1 MVMDADLRRKMR
13 EAQQAQND
21 KNNQALEQRKSQEEI
36 DREKRILE
44 KNERLAIAKTEA
56 ENEKA
61 RQVESQKK
69 AEFEAQAREQA
80 AQELKRKQE
89 YDHQQELSRKQAE
102 SKAKSSSVPVMAN
115 DSMTKRESIYMETTD
130 QVDVPNAV
138 SPVAMGRR
146 QINDSDLDQG
156 YNYIADQTKRDPEI
170 RSTGEFE
177 RKPKDARYVTIDTIL
192 RKAEALG
199 DQPLGDMFVYDTDKR
214 VVFNDNYKRSTVRDI
229 PWTYIDMAVENL
241 KAKYVGLIVNI
252 GANSYRIT
260 TDNAVFKV
268 NRSTMRFLALDTIT
282 DSVEKVSIAR
292 QSFLNKYPLGE
303 SSSFNGTAVKSDEL
317 DVYMLVLASEL
328 APKISTDDRLKMI
341 QQELDLMKQYD
352 SQLYGLLKSHDD
364 SERAKTYGILHGLSY
379 ILLDRM
385 GLVQG
390 RVADSVMDIPRALT
404 SDDFSKVVAMLSSGF
419 GANYVGRDK
428 TLERDR
434 RQRRKRR

>member
-13 EAQQAQND
+13 EAQEAQ
-21 KNNQALEQRKSQEEI
+21 KNRSLNQQKSQDEL
-36 DREKRILE
+36 DREKRINE
-44 KNERLAIAKTEA
+44 KNQRLAIAKKEA
-56 ENEKA
+56 DEEKA
-61 RQVESQKK
+61 RQAAHQKEAEAKAK
-69 AEFEAQAREQA
+69 AE
-80 AQELKRKQE
+80 QEMKLKQESDRQQEELLRKQNKDNTSVANTQSSVVQGIPNE
-89 YDHQQELSRKQAE
+89 NMVRREPAYNE
-102 SKAKSSSVPVMAN
+102 SNQYTDRSSVPSAVGVNSRSVN
-115 DSMTKRESIYMETTD
+115 DD
-130 QVDVPNAV
+130 
-138 SPVAMGRR
+138 
-146 QINDSDLDQG
+146 DLDRG
-156 YNYIADQTKRDPEI
+156 YIMAQTRQEPEV
-170 RSTGEFE
+170 RSSGEFE
-177 RKPKDARYVTIDTIL
+177 RKTKDARYVTINTIL

-199 DQPLGDMFVYDTDKR
+199 DQPLGDMFVYDMDNR
-214 VVFNDNYKRSTVRDI
+214 IVFNDNYKKSTVRDI
-229 PWTYIDMAVENL
+229 PWTYIDLAVENL

-303 SSSFNGTAVKSDEL
+303 SSSFNGASVKSDEL

-379 ILLDRM
+379 LLLDRM
-385 GLVQG
+385 GLVQS
-390 RVADSVMDIPRALT
+390 RVPDSVMDIPRALT
-404 SDDFSKVVAMLSSGF
+404 SDDFSKVVAMLSSGI

>member
-13 EAQQAQND
+13 EAQEAQ
-21 KNNQALEQRKSQEEI
+21 KNRSLNQQKSQDEL
-36 DREKRILE
+36 DREKRINE
-44 KNERLAIAKTEA
+44 KNQRLAIAKKEA
-56 ENEKA
+56 DEEKA
-61 RQVESQKK
+61 RQAAHQKEAEAKAK
-69 AEFEAQAREQA
+69 AE
-80 AQELKRKQE
+80 QELKLKQESDRQQEELLRKQNKDNTSVANTQSSVE
-89 YDHQQELSRKQAE
+89 QGIPNENRVRREPAYNE
-102 SKAKSSSVPVMAN
+102 SNQYTDRSSVPSAVGVNSRSVN
-115 DSMTKRESIYMETTD
+115 DD
-130 QVDVPNAV
+130 
-138 SPVAMGRR
+138 
-146 QINDSDLDQG
+146 DLDRG
-156 YNYIADQTKRDPEI
+156 YIMAQTRQEPEV
-170 RSTGEFE
+170 RSSGEFE
-177 RKPKDARYVTIDTIL
+177 RKTKDARYVTINTIL

-199 DQPLGDMFVYDTDKR
+199 DQPLGDMFVYDMDNR
-214 VVFNDNYKRSTVRDI
+214 IVFNDNYKKSTVRDI
-229 PWTYIDMAVENL
+229 PWTYIDLAVENL

-303 SSSFNGTAVKSDEL
+303 SSSFNGASVKSDEL

-379 ILLDRM
+379 LLLDRM
-385 GLVQG
+385 GLVQS
-390 RVADSVMDIPRALT
+390 RVPDSVMDIPRALT
-404 SDDFSKVVAMLSSGF
+404 SDDFSKVVAMLSSGI

>member
-13 EAQQAQND
+13 EAQEAQ
-21 KNNQALEQRKSQEEI
+21 KNRSLNQQKSQDEL
-36 DREKRILE
+36 DREKRINE
-44 KNERLAIAKTEA
+44 KNQRLAIAKKEA
-56 ENEKA
+56 DEEKA
-61 RQVESQKK
+61 RQAAHQKEAEAKAK
-69 AEFEAQAREQA
+69 AE
-80 AQELKRKQE
+80 QEMKLKQESDRQQEELLRKQNKDNTSVANTQSSVVQGIPNE
-89 YDHQQELSRKQAE
+89 NMVRREPAYNE
-102 SKAKSSSVPVMAN
+102 SNQYTDRSSVPSAVGVNSRSVN
-115 DSMTKRESIYMETTD
+115 DD
-130 QVDVPNAV
+130 
-138 SPVAMGRR
+138 
-146 QINDSDLDQG
+146 DLDRG
-156 YNYIADQTKRDPEI
+156 YIMAQTRQEPEV
-170 RSTGEFE
+170 RSSGEFE
-177 RKPKDARYVTIDTIL
+177 RKTKDAGYVTINTIL

-199 DQPLGDMFVYDTDKR
+199 DQPLGDMFVYDMDNR
-214 VVFNDNYKRSTVRDI
+214 IVFNDNYKKSTVRDI
-229 PWTYIDMAVENL
+229 PWTYIDLAVENL

-268 NRSTMRFLALDTIT
+268 NRSTMRFLALDTII

-303 SSSFNGTAVKSDEL
+303 SSSFNGASVKSDEL

-379 ILLDRM
+379 LLLDRM
-385 GLVQG
+385 GLVQS
-390 RVADSVMDIPRALT
+390 RVPDSVMDIPRALT
-404 SDDFSKVVAMLSSGF
+404 SDDFSKVVAMLSSGI

>member
-13 EAQQAQND
+13 EAQEAQ
-21 KNNQALEQRKSQEEI
+21 KNRSLNQQKSQDEL
-36 DREKRILE
+36 DREKRINE
-44 KNERLAIAKTEA
+44 KNQRLAIAKKEA
-56 ENEKA
+56 DEEKA
-61 RQVESQKK
+61 RQAAHQKEAEAKAK
-69 AEFEAQAREQA
+69 AE
-80 AQELKRKQE
+80 QELKLKQESDRQQEELLRKQNKDNTSVANTQSSVVQGIPNE
-89 YDHQQELSRKQAE
+89 NMVRREPAYNE
-102 SKAKSSSVPVMAN
+102 SNQYTDRSSVPSAVGVNSRSVN
-115 DSMTKRESIYMETTD
+115 DD
-130 QVDVPNAV
+130 
-138 SPVAMGRR
+138 
-146 QINDSDLDQG
+146 DLDRG
-156 YNYIADQTKRDPEI
+156 YIMAQTRQEPEV
-170 RSTGEFE
+170 RSSGEFE
-177 RKPKDARYVTIDTIL
+177 RKTKDARYVTINTIL

-199 DQPLGDMFVYDTDKR
+199 DQPLGDMFVYDMDNR
-214 VVFNDNYKRSTVRDI
+214 IVFNDNYKKSTVRDI
-229 PWTYIDMAVENL
+229 PWTYIDLAVENL

-303 SSSFNGTAVKSDEL
+303 SSSFNGASVKSDEL

-379 ILLDRM
+379 LLLDRM
-385 GLVQG
+385 GLVQS
-390 RVADSVMDIPRALT
+390 RVPDSVMDIPRALT
-404 SDDFSKVVAMLSSGF
+404 SDDFSKVVAMLSSGI

>member
-13 EAQQAQND
+13 EAQEAQ
-21 KNNQALEQRKSQEEI
+21 KNRSLNQQKSQDEL
-36 DREKRILE
+36 DREKRINE
-44 KNERLAIAKTEA
+44 KNQRLAIAKKEA
-56 ENEKA
+56 DEEKA
-61 RQVESQKK
+61 RQAAHQKEAEAKAK
-69 AEFEAQAREQA
+69 AE
-80 AQELKRKQE
+80 QELKLKQESDRQQEELLRKQNKE
-89 YDHQQELSRKQAE
+89 NRSVANTQ
-102 SKAKSSSVPVMAN
+102 SSVVQGIPNENMVRSEPVYNESNQYTDRSSVSSAVGVNSRSVN
-115 DSMTKRESIYMETTD
+115 DD
-130 QVDVPNAV
+130 
-138 SPVAMGRR
+138 
-146 QINDSDLDQG
+146 DLDRG
-156 YNYIADQTKRDPEI
+156 YIMAQTRQEPEV
-170 RSTGEFE
+170 RSSGEFE
-177 RKPKDARYVTIDTIL
+177 RKTKDARYVTINTIL

-199 DQPLGDMFVYDTDKR
+199 DQPLGDMFVYDMDNR
-214 VVFNDNYKRSTVRDI
+214 VVFNDNYKKSTVRDI
-229 PWTYIDMAVENL
+229 PWTYIDLAVENL

-303 SSSFNGTAVKSDEL
+303 SSSFNGATVKSDEL

-379 ILLDRM
+379 LLLDRM

-390 RVADSVMDIPRALT
+390 RVPDSVMDIPRALT

>member
-13 EAQQAQND
+13 EAQEAQ
-21 KNNQALEQRKSQEEI
+21 KNRSLNQQKSQDEL
-36 DREKRILE
+36 DREKRINE
-44 KNERLAIAKTEA
+44 KNQRLAIAKKEA
-56 ENEKA
+56 DEEKA
-61 RQVESQKK
+61 RQAAHQKEAEAKAK
-69 AEFEAQAREQA
+69 AE
-80 AQELKRKQE
+80 QELKLKQESDRQQEELLRKQNKDNTSVANTQSSVVQGIPNE
-89 YDHQQELSRKQAE
+89 NMVRREPAYNE
-102 SKAKSSSVPVMAN
+102 SNQYTDRSSVPSAVGVNSRSVN
-115 DSMTKRESIYMETTD
+115 DD
-130 QVDVPNAV
+130 
-138 SPVAMGRR
+138 
-146 QINDSDLDQG
+146 DLDRG
-156 YNYIADQTKRDPEI
+156 YIMAQTRQEPEV
-170 RSTGEFE
+170 RSSGEFE
-177 RKPKDARYVTIDTIL
+177 RKTKDARYVTINTIL

-199 DQPLGDMFVYDTDKR
+199 DQPLGDMFVYDMDNR
-214 VVFNDNYKRSTVRDI
+214 VVFNDNYKKSTVRDI
-229 PWTYIDMAVENL
+229 PWTYIDLAVENL

-303 SSSFNGTAVKSDEL
+303 SSSFNGASVKSDEL

-379 ILLDRM
+379 LLLDRM
-385 GLVQG
+385 GLVQS
-390 RVADSVMDIPRALT
+390 RVPDSVMDIPRALT
-404 SDDFSKVVAMLSSGF
+404 SDDFSKVVAMLSSGI